1 MLFQSLGVLFWFLPV
16 AGFIILLYLLKIRR
30 REVRVPAR
38 FLWPPITT
46 DVRANALFQRLRP
59 NLLLF
64 LQLLIAL
71 LLLLALARPA
81 IQARGALG
89 RQTVVVVDT
98 SASMG
103 ATDVAP
109 SRFESARHRLRTLI
123 REMSAS
129 ERLAIIEAGPN
140 VRVVASLT
148 ADQRKLLDAVNSLQL
163 SDARGNIDE
172 ALRLAAALV
181 GNRAGSRI
189 VLLSDG
195 AFPEVADFSPGKAQL
210 VYESL
215 GKHSENVAL
224 TAMDVQERSGGI
236 EWFVGLRNYGEKPA
250 KGILEFYAGG
260 ELVDA
265 REITLPA
272 KGTLG
277 QTLTLPRAREPLEAR
292 LTVANDALLADNRAY
307 LMGTTERTV
316 RVLLVGEGNFFLERA
331 LALEPSVQ
339 LDKSPTVP
347 ESERGN
353 TPSGGNYD
361 LIIFDGTPVVPV
373 RARAVMVIRSKGGPI
388 AELGGSVKLPRVATW
403 ERDHPVLRYVELS
416 NLLID
421 NAPRLTPAPWAK
433 VLAESQATPLM
444 VAGEH
449 GGRKW
454 VGIGW
459 NLLESDFPLQP
470 GFPIFVANILRWAT
484 SERASQAGF
493 TVRTGVPFTL
503 TTSPDETLLTLKMPD
518 GQSQS
523 LRVNEGSLIVP
534 GAPKVG
540 LYEAVG
546 KRTRLQFAANLL
558 DSDESNIAPRTSLQL
573 GGRTVT
579 AQSNIFTLREL
590 WRPLALLALLTLM
603 IEWWVFIKRS

>member
-46 DVRANALFQRLRP
+46 DVRANTLFQRLRP

-81 IQARGALG
+81 MQARGALG
-89 RQTVVVVDT
+89 RQTVVIVDA

-103 ATDVAP
+103 ATDVPP
-109 SRFESARHRLRTLI
+109 SRFEAARSRLRTLI

-129 ERLAIIEAGPN
+129 EQLAIIEAGPN

-148 ADQRKLLDAVNSLQL
+148 SDQRKLLDAANSLQL

-181 GNRAGSRI
+181 GNRTGSRI

-210 VYESL
+210 IYESF
-215 GKHSENVAL
+215 GKHSENVAI
-224 TAMDVQERSGGI
+224 TAMDVQERAGGI
-236 EWFVGLRNYGEKPA
+236 EWFVGLRHFGEKPV

-260 ELVDA
+260 DLVDA
-265 REITLPA
+265 REITVPPKQA
-272 KGTLG
+272 VG
-277 QTLTLPRAREPLEAR
+277 QTLTLQHAREPLEVR
-292 LTVANDALLADNRAY
+292 LVLNDALPADNRAY
-307 LMGTTERTV
+307 LMGTTEQTI

-339 LDKSPTVP
+339 LDKAPTVP

-353 TPSGGNYD
+353 TVGGGTYA

-373 RARAVMVIRSKGGPI
+373 KARAVMVIRSKGGPI
-388 AELGGSVKLPRVATW
+388 AELSGSIKVPRVATW
-403 ERDHPVLRYVELS
+403 ERDHPLLRYVELG

-433 VLAESQATPLM
+433 VLAESQQTPLI

-449 GGRKW
+449 AGRKW

-470 GFPIFVANILRWAT
+470 GFPIFVANLLHWAT
-484 SERASQAGF
+484 SERASEAGF
-493 TVRTGVPFTL
+493 TVRTGTPFTL
-503 TTSPDETLLTLKMPD
+503 TTHPGEQQLTLKLPN
-518 GQSQS
+518 GQSQL
-523 LRVNEGSLIVP
+523 LRVNEGSVIVP
-534 GAPKVG
+534 SAPKVG
-540 LYEAVG
+540 LYEVVG
-546 KRTRLQFAANLL
+546 KRTRLKFAANLL
-558 DSDESNIAPRTSLQL
+558 DSEESNIAPRSALQL

-579 AQSNIFTLREL
+579 AQASIFTLREL
-590 WRPLALLALLTLM
+590 WRPLALLALMTLM
-603 IEWWVFIKRS
+603 VEWWVFIRRS

>member
-16 AGFIILLYLLKIRR
+16 AAFIIVLYLLKIRR

-81 IQARGALG
+81 IQARGVLG
-89 RQTVVVVDT
+89 RQTVVVIDA

-103 ATDVAP
+103 ATDVSP
-109 SRFESARHRLRTLI
+109 SRFEAARNRLRTLI

-129 ERLAIIEAGPN
+129 EQLAIIEAGSN

-148 ADQRKLLDAVNSLQL
+148 ADQRKLLDAADSLQL
-163 SDARGNIDE
+163 SDARGNLDE

-195 AFPEVADFSPGKAQL
+195 AFREITDFSPGKAQL
-210 VYESL
+210 VYESF
-215 GKHSENVAL
+215 GKHGENLAI
-224 TAMDVQERSGGI
+224 TAMDVQPRAGGI
-236 EWFVGLRNYGEKPA
+236 EWFVGLRNFGEKPA
-250 KGILEFYAGG
+250 KGVLEFYAGG

-265 REITLPA
+265 REITVPA
-272 KGTLG
+272 KQMLG
-277 QTLTLPRAREPLEAR
+277 QTLTLQRAREPLEAR
-292 LTVANDALLADNRAY
+292 LLLNDALPTDNRAY
-307 LMGTTERTV
+307 LVGATEQTV

-331 LALEPSVQ
+331 LVLEPNVQ
-339 LDKSPTVP
+339 LDKAPTVP
-347 ESERGN
+347 ESEQGKP
-353 TPSGGNYD
+353 TGGTYD

-373 RARAVMVIRSKGGPI
+373 KARAVMTIRTQGGPI
-388 AELGGSVKLPRVATW
+388 AGLGESIKQPRLATW
-403 ERDHPVLRYVELS
+403 ERDHPLLRYVELG

-421 NAPRLTPAPWAK
+421 SAPRLQPAPWAK
-433 VLAESQATPLM
+433 VLAESQQTPLI

-449 GGRKW
+449 GGRRW
-454 VGIGW
+454 LGVSW
-459 NLLESDFPLQP
+459 NLLDSDFPLQP
-470 GFPIFVANILRWAT
+470 GFPIFIANVVRWAT
-484 SERASQAGF
+484 SGRATGTGF
-493 TVRTGVPFTL
+493 TLRTGTPFTL
-503 TTSPDETLLTLKMPD
+503 TTQPDEQQLTLQMPD
-518 GQSQS
+518 GRSQT
-523 LRVNEGSLIVP
+523 LRVNEGSLILP
-534 GAPKVG
+534 GVPKVG
-540 LYEAVG
+540 LYEVVG
-546 KRTRLQFAANLL
+546 KRTRLKIAANLL
-558 DSDESNIAPRTSLQL
+558 DSDESNITPRTTLQL

-579 AQSNIFTLREL
+579 ARASIFTLREL

-603 IEWWVFIKRS
+603 VEWWVFVRRS

>member
-81 IQARGALG
+81 MQARGALG
-89 RQTVVVVDT
+89 RQTVVIVDA

-103 ATDVAP
+103 ATDVSP
-109 SRFESARHRLRTLI
+109 SRFEAARRRLRTLI

-129 ERLAIIEAGPN
+129 EQLAIIEAGPN

-148 ADQRKLLDAVNSLQL
+148 ADQRKLHDAVNSLQL

-195 AFPEVADFSPGKAQL
+195 AFPEVTDFSPGKAQL

-215 GKHSENVAL
+215 GQHSENVAL
-224 TAMDVQERSGGI
+224 TAMDVQERAGGI
-236 EWFVGLRNYGEKPA
+236 EWFVGLRNFGEKPA

-265 REITLPA
+265 REITIPA
-272 KGTLG
+272 KGATG
-277 QTLTLPRAREPLEAR
+277 QTLTLPRVREPLEAR
-292 LTVANDALLADNRAY
+292 LVLNDALTSDNRAY
-307 LMGTTERTV
+307 LLGATEQTV

-331 LALEPSVQ
+331 LALEPNVQ

-353 TPSGGNYD
+353 TAGGGNYD
-361 LIIFDGTPVVPV
+361 LIIFDGTPIVPV
-373 RARAVMVIRSKGGPI
+373 KARAVMVIRSKGGPI
-388 AELGGSVKLPRVATW
+388 AELGGAIKLPRVATW
-403 ERDHPVLRYVELS
+403 ERDHPLLRYVEMG

-421 NAPRLTPAPWAK
+421 SAPRLSPAPWAK
-433 VLAESQATPLM
+433 VLAESQQTPLI
-444 VAGEH
+444 VAGEQA
-449 GGRKW
+449 GRKW
-454 VGIGW
+454 IGIGW
-459 NLLESDFPLQP
+459 DLLESDFPLQP
-470 GFPIFVANILRWAT
+470 GFPIFIANVLRWAT
-484 SERASQAGF
+484 SGRTSQAGF
-493 TVRTGVPFTL
+493 TVRTGTPFTL
-503 TTSPDETLLTLKMPD
+503 TTHPDEQQLTLKTPD
-518 GQSQS
+518 GQSQT

-546 KRTRLQFAANLL
+546 RRTRLKFAANLL
-558 DSDESNIAPRTSLQL
+558 DSDESNIAPRMSLQL

-590 WRPLALLALLTLM
+590 WRPLALLALLTLL

>member
-81 IQARGALG
+81 MQARGALG
-89 RQTVVVVDT
+89 RQTVVVVDA

-103 ATDVAP
+103 ATDVSP
-109 SRFESARHRLRTLI
+109 SRFEAARDRLRTLI

-148 ADQRKLLDAVNSLQL
+148 ADQRKLLDAVNSLQR
-163 SDARGNIDE
+163 SDARGNLDE

-195 AFPEVADFSPGKAQL
+195 AFPDVTDFSPGKAQL

-215 GKHSENVAL
+215 GKHSENVAI

-236 EWFVGLRNYGEKPA
+236 EWFVGLRNFGEKSA
-250 KGILEFYAGG
+250 KGVLEFYAGG

-265 REITLPA
+265 REITIPA
-272 KGTLG
+272 KQAMG
-277 QTLTLPRAREPLEAR
+277 QTLTLPRVREPLEAR
-292 LTVANDALLADNRAY
+292 LLLNDALPADNRAY
-307 LMGTTERTV
+307 LLGTTERTI

-353 TPSGGNYD
+353 SVGGSAYD

-373 RARAVMVIRSKGGPI
+373 KARTVMVIRSKGGPI
-388 AELGGSVKLPRVATW
+388 AELSGSIKLPHVATW
-403 ERDHPVLRYVELS
+403 ERDHPLLRYVELS

-421 NAPRLTPAPWAK
+421 NAPRLSPAPWAK
-433 VLAESQATPLM
+433 VLAESQQTPLI

-449 GGRKW
+449 AGRKW
-454 VGIGW
+454 IGIGW

-470 GFPIFVANILRWAT
+470 GFPIFVANVLRWAT
-484 SERASQAGF
+484 SERTAQTGF

-503 TTSPDETLLTLKMPD
+503 TTHPDEQQLTLKMPD
-518 GQSQS
+518 GQSQT

-534 GAPKVG
+534 GAPQVG

-546 KRTRLQFAANLL
+546 KRTRLKFAANLL
-558 DSDESNIAPRTSLQL
+558 DSDESNITPRASLQL

-579 AQSNIFTLREL
+579 AQSDIFTLREL